1 MRLKRKQEEK
11 KEQGNKRFAAI
22 LAVIYI
28 IAIAALL
35 VITFMVGVVPMKYF
49 AVIIAVLLIISF
61 FILRSLLRKPGRPG
75 KGNKP
80 PKESKK
86 RAASIVAIIMI
97 LISGVGTYYMA
108 NTLDFFGKISGTQQT
123 HEYYVIVRA
132 DSDYDS
138 LNDIDGQTV
147 GLMDLDDDIYTDAQD
162 RLKAKA
168 EVDFET
174 IGSFDTL
181 ASALISGQSDVI
193 FMNSAYYDLAI
204 EEVDGFT
211 TDTVRI
217 LNTIDVTVDVQ
228 SNAKAV
234 NVTKEPF
241 NVYISG
247 LDTTGSIGNISRSDV
262 NMVMTVNPQTRTIL
276 LTSIPRDCYV
286 NLATKGSMDKLTH
299 SGLYGIDETTATVEN
314 LLGID
319 INYYVKVNFTT
330 VVKLVDTLGGITV
343 NSDYSFSARGL
354 DGQTYRFTAGEN
366 YLSGEAAL
374 AFSRERYSFASGDN
388 QRVKNQ
394 QAVITGIINKCTG
407 SSTVLTNYNGI
418 LNSLEDNI
426 QTNMT
431 QSEIS
436 SLVRM
441 QLGDMRGWTIQRCAL
456 TGSGMM
462 TPVYSIPNYS
472 VYVMVPDQTSV
483 EAAKA
488 KIGEVMRL
496 Q

>member
-1 MRLKRKQEEK
+1 
-11 KEQGNKRFAAI
+11 
-22 LAVIYI
+22 
-28 IAIAALL
+28 
-35 VITFMVGVVPMKYF
+35 
-49 AVIIAVLLIISF
+49 
-61 FILRSLLRKPGRPG
+61 
-75 KGNKP
+75 
-80 PKESKK
+80 
-86 RAASIVAIIMI
+86 
-97 LISGVGTYYMA
+97 
-108 NTLDFFGKISGTQQT
+108 
-123 HEYYVIVRA
+123 
-132 DSDYDS
+132 
-138 LNDIDGQTV
+138 
-147 GLMDLDDDIYTDAQD
+147 
-162 RLKAKA
+162 
-168 EVDFET
+168 
-174 IGSFDTL
+174 
-181 ASALISGQSDVI
+181 
-193 FMNSAYYDLAI
+193 
-204 EEVDGFT
+204 
-211 TDTVRI
+211 
-217 LNTIDVTVDVQ
+217 
-228 SNAKAV
+228 
-234 NVTKEPF
+234 
-241 NVYISG
+241 
-247 LDTTGSIGNISRSDV
+247 
-262 NMVMTVNPQTRTIL
+262 MVMTVNPQTKTIL
-276 LTSIPRDCYV
+276 LTSIPRDYYV
-286 NLATKGSMDKLTH
+286 DLATKGAKDKLTH
-299 SGLYGIDETTATVEN
+299 SGLYGIDETTATVED

-343 NSDYSFSARGL
+343 NSDYSFSAKGL
-354 DGQTYRFTAGEN
+354 DGQTYSFTAGEN

-374 AFSRERYSFASGDN
+374 AFSRERYSFAEGDN

-394 QAVITGIINKCTG
+394 QAVITGIINKCTS

-441 QLGDMRGWTIQRCAL
+441 QLGDMTGWTIQRCSL

>member
-1 MRLKRKQEEK
+1 MRFERKQEEK
-11 KEQGNKRFAAI
+11 KEHGYKRFAVI
-22 LAVIYI
+22 LAAVYV

-35 VITFMVGVVPMKYF
+35 VTTFMVGVIPMKYF

-61 FILRSLLRKPGRPG
+61 FILRSLLRKPQRPG

-80 PKESKK
+80 AKESKK
-86 RAASIVAIIMI
+86 RIASVFAIIMI
-97 LISGVGTYYMA
+97 LISSVGTYYMA

-132 DSDYDS
+132 ESDYDN
-138 LNDIDGQTV
+138 LNDISGQTV
-147 GLMDLDDDIYTDAQD
+147 GLMNLNDEVYTQAQE
-162 RLKAKA
+162 RLKGKVQV
-168 EVDFET
+168 EFET
-174 IGSFDTL
+174 IGTFDSL

-193 FMNSAYYDLAI
+193 FMNSAYYELAL

-211 TDTVRI
+211 AETVRI
-217 LNTIDVTVDVQ
+217 LDTVDITVDVQ
-228 SNAKAV
+228 ANAKAV

-276 LTSIPRDCYV
+276 LTSIPRDYYV
-286 NLATKGSMDKLTH
+286 DLATKGAKDKLTH

-354 DGQTYRFTAGEN
+354 DGQTYSFTAGEN
-366 YLSGEAAL
+366 YLNGQAAL

-441 QLGDMRGWTIQRCAL
+441 QLGDMRGWTIKRCSL

-462 TPVYSIPNYS
+462 TPVYSIPNYN
-472 VYVMVPDQTSV
+472 VYVMVPNESSIS
-483 EAAKA
+483 EAKTQ
-488 KIGEVMRL
+488 INTVMGK
-496 Q
+496 